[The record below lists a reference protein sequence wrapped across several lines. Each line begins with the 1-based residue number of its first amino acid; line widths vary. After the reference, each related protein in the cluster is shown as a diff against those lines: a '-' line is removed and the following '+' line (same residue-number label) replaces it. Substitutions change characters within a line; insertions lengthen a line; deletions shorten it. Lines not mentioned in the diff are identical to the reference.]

1 MIALRVA
8 WALALLSL
16 SQCNDAPPNAGAQPP
31 AGAVADIADYA
42 DYADIADIADS
53 MQSVPASIAVL

>member
-16 SQCNDAPPNAGAQPP
+16 SQCNDAPPNAGAHPP
-31 AGAVADIADYA
+31 AGAVAVIA
-42 DYADIADIADS
+42 DYADIADS
-53 MQSVPASIAVL
+53 MPSVPASIAVL

>member
-1 MIALRVA
+1 MISLRVA

-16 SQCNDAPPNAGAQPP
+16 SQCNDAPPNAGAHPP
-31 AGAVADIADYA
+31 PIAGAV
-42 DYADIADIADS
+42 ADIADS